1 MEIKKLPKI
10 IRQCMTIGMIP
21 TSYKASLTYE
31 EQLMWF
37 CKFLEEEVIPTV
49 NNNSQVVEE
58 LKYYIE
64 HLDLQ
69 DEVNNKLEEMAE
81 SGELAEIIAQY
92 LELQGLLCYN
102 TLNDLKNADNLADGS
117 FTKTYGE
124 LTYNDGNG
132 AFYKIREL
140 INTDVV
146 DNINIVPLVNYPN
159 LVAERIATNGTTLKI
174 ENEMPLAPVDETQY
188 EIIKTENEID
198 GTLPV
203 SYFENLDNARKQA
216 SIDAEDDIIK
226 VGTFNIENENVPYD
240 DQLEGVKKMTK
251 LQNIYNKI
259 GASIL
264 GLNEIF
270 DSINYPANNFI
281 ATEFLSKFNMVKTW
295 QNILPSMDYGEGIIS
310 SLTPS
315 SSTSVLYSA
324 YHSPEY
330 QGYVKNVYSFNNKT
344 ISFYCTHLC
353 YNDETTLRTQ
363 ITELFTAVSSDTS
376 TYKIIVGDFN
386 FDLTEANDYLVSFL
400 NSGFKLVNGGQY
412 ITYDDGR
419 DLAIDEIMVS
429 SNINIVSSGVGN
441 RAFTEGLSD
450 HFPLWARLSLGGA

>member
-69 DEVNNKLEEMAE
+69 EEVNNKLDEMAE

-102 TLNDLKNADNLADGS
+102 TLADLKGADNLADGS
-117 FTKTYGE
+117 FAKTYGTT
-124 LTYNDGNG
+124 TYNDSEG

-140 INTDVV
+140 VNTDVV
-146 DNINIVPLVNYPN
+146 DDVNLVGLTNYPT
-159 LVAERIATNGTTLKI
+159 LVAERVATNGTSLKI
-174 ENEMPLAPVDETQY
+174 KNAMPLAPVNETQY
-188 EIIKTENEID
+188 EIIKTENEIV

-216 SIDAEDDIIK
+216 SIDTEDDLLK

-240 DQLEGVKKMTK
+240 EQLEGVKKMTK

-270 DSINYPANNFI
+270 DSTIYPANKFI
-281 ATEFLSKFNMVKTW
+281 TTEFLSKFNMVKTW

-310 SLTPS
+310 SLTPTS
-315 SSTSVLYSA
+315 SSNALYSA

-344 ISFYCTHLC
+344 ISFYCTHFC
-353 YNDETTLRTQ
+353 YNDDTTLRAQ
-363 ITELFTAVSSDTS
+363 IAELFTAVSNDTS
-376 TYKIIVGDFN
+376 TYKIVVGDFN
-386 FDLTEANDYLVSFL
+386 FDLSESSDYLTSFL

-412 ITYDDGR
+412 KTYDDNR
-419 DLAIDEIMVS
+419 DIGIDEIMVS
-429 SNINIVSSGVGN
+429 SNINIESSGVGN
-441 RAFTEGLSD
+441 SEYTGGISD
-450 HFPLWARLSLGGA
+450 HFPLWATLSFN